1 MEVKVEESVSH
12 LKLRFQEMVTA
23 MSELIG
29 MHGYIG
35 SKSL

>member
-12 LKLRFQEMVTA
+12 LQRFQEMVTA

-29 MHGYIG
+29 MDGYIG